1 MSVETPTSTAVPRQR
16 ADARRNRAKLVTAAR
31 EAFARDGT
39 SASLE
44 DIARRAEVG
53 IGTLYRHFPT
63 RLDLVEAIYVD
74 EVEALCDS
82 AGEVAGLAPW
92 DALVGWLRRV
102 VSYVAAKQALAEEL
116 FAHMGPDAEVF
127 MSCRVAIYTT
137 GEPLLARA
145 QQTGAVRPDTDFDEV
160 IRMVGAI
167 AKIAPADPD
176 QIARILDIALDGL
189 RFTLPLPAH
198 RPLKEHQ

>member
-1 MSVETPTSTAVPRQR
+1 MTTETPTQILPRQR
-16 ADARRNRAKLVTAAR
+16 ADAQRNRAKLITAAR
-31 EAFARDGT
+31 EAFSTDGT
-39 SASLE
+39 STSLE

-63 RLDLVEAIYVD
+63 RLALVEAIYVD

-82 AGEVAGLAPW
+82 AHDVSGLQPW
-92 DALVGWLRRV
+92 DALVGWLRRF
-102 VSYVAAKQALAEEL
+102 VSYVATKQALAEEL

-127 MSCRVAIYTT
+127 TSCRVAIYAT
-137 GEPLLARA
+137 GEPLLERA
-145 QQTGAVRPDTDFDEV
+145 QQAGVVRPDTDFTEV
-160 IRMVGAI
+160 VRMVGGI
-167 AKIAPADPD
+167 AKIAPADPR

-189 RFTLPLPAH
+189 RFTLPSPAT